1 MPLHAPLPPTSPQP
15 PEEPPLPDEDEDLSS
30 KESEYES
37 SDEEDRQRFVMWH
50 TISKNKNVEKT
61 CSSYNSHILYSKL
74 ECIDCIPNLPKIL
87 NIYIVVQWIWT
98 NFWIKNNFLDW
109 FFFHVLISDYSLDM
123 IYLLRPNRI
132 GNETIFKKYI

>member
-50 TISKNKNVEKT
+50 ICSKNKNVEKKDMLF
-61 CSSYNSHILYSKL
+61 LYFIHKYVF
-74 ECIDCIPNLPKIL
+74 KIRMHW
-87 NIYIVVQWIWT
+87 IVSQTSPRSWTYI
-98 NFWIKNNFLDW
+98 
-109 FFFHVLISDYSLDM
+109 
-123 IYLLRPNRI
+123 
-132 GNETIFKKYI
+132 